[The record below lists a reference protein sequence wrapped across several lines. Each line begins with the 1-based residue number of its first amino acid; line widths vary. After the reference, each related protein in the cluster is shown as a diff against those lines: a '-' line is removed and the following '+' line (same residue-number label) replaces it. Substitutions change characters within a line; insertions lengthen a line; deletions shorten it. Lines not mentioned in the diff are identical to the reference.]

1 MESAPSWPKSFF
13 SFCGDRAGVLV
24 GSAEFRLVKVL
35 RVLPLIFAAGRLR
48 FLLPQLLSPVLG
60 RNSLRAF
67 GAGVEFTLFMC
78 SRLIIGTCVAVLW
91 RISSGWSQ
99 EAAPPNPTQLTP
111 SWETQRQAATYA
123 LAIPAPRGQITDR
136 NGVPLA
142 QTRVSY
148 DLSVVF
154 PTPFDFTDQQVID
167 FVNRAVASAHGLTS
181 RPIGFSEEAAVQHY
195 RNRGAIPFDIAAD
208 LSNDEV
214 AKAQGKV
221 PPGLTLRAIYV
232 RTYPQGSLAGQ
243 VVGYTGRTSRESTR
257 ILQNNE
263 PLWPESEGREGIE
276 QTFDDQLRG
285 KPGQLNLT
293 FDKDGN
299 KSGERIAAPPE
310 PGYNVVTTLDV
321 DMQRLAEKILQKRA
335 KRGAI
340 VVMDPNT
347 GEVLALASWPTIDP
361 NDFVPTISEEKFKK
375 ITTDPNIPMLP
386 RAYRSAYPPGSTF
399 KMFVGVAGFET
410 HAIEPKDEFD
420 CLPSLEVGNIVFRN
434 WKKTDA
440 GDLNFRQA
448 LAQSCNTWFYQAGQ
462 KIGSRAL
469 VAWAK
474 RFGLGARTGILLNG
488 EADGRIPTDDYMEQT
503 YHRHI
508 LGGDLA
514 NLSIGQGDI
523 LISPLQ
529 MTQAMGALANGGI
542 VYQASIVRQVQTLNN
557 ELVYV
562 YNPRA
567 KDILKLSSVTMDEL
581 RKGMTDVVSSG
592 NGTGGAAEIK
602 NVKVAGKTGTA
613 QWGPKKKERT
623 AAWFAGFAPV
633 DAPKYAFAALY
644 EGAPGEVAHGGTVA
658 APMIGDLLRE
668 LFKGEPAA
676 KKTPQQDDSDEMD
689 DDSSRT
695 QDQSN

>member
-1 MESAPSWPKSFF
+1 
-13 SFCGDRAGVLV
+13 
-24 GSAEFRLVKVL
+24 
-35 RVLPLIFAAGRLR
+35 
-48 FLLPQLLSPVLG
+48 
-60 RNSLRAF
+60 
-67 GAGVEFTLFMC
+67 MC
-78 SRLIIGTCVAVLW
+78 SRLIFGTCVALLW
-91 RISSGWSQ
+91 WISSGWSQ
-99 EAAPPNPTQLTP
+99 ELAPANPTHMTP
-111 SWETQRQAATYA
+111 SWETQRQAAAYA
-123 LAIPAPRGQITDR
+123 LAIPGPRGQITDR

-142 QTRVSY
+142 QTRVSHN
-148 DLSVVF
+148 LSVVF
-154 PTPFDFTDQQVID
+154 PTPFDFTDRQVID
-167 FVNRAVASAHGLTS
+167 FLNRAAASAHGLTS
-181 RPIGFSEEAAVQHY
+181 RPIGFSEDAAVQHY
-195 RNRGAIPFDIAAD
+195 RNRGAIPFDIASD
-208 LSNDEV
+208 LSDDEV
-214 AKAQGKV
+214 AKAQGKI
-221 PPGLTLRAIYV
+221 PPGLILRAIYV

-263 PLWPESEGREGIE
+263 PLWPESEGREGLE

-299 KSGERIAAPPE
+299 KSGERIAVPPE
-310 PGYNVVTTLDV
+310 PGYNLVTTLDV

-340 VVMDPNT
+340 VVMDPNS

-375 ITTDPNIPMLP
+375 IASDPNIPMLP

-410 HAIEPKDEFD
+410 HAINPKDEFD
-420 CLPSLEVGNIVFRN
+420 CPSALEIGNIVFRN
-434 WKKTDA
+434 WKKTDS

-469 VAWAK
+469 VTWAK

-488 EADGRIPTDDYMEQT
+488 EADGRIPTDEYMEQT

-529 MTQAMGALANGGI
+529 MAQAMGGLANGGI
-542 VYQASIVRQVQTLNN
+542 VYQARIARQVQTLNN
-557 ELVYV
+557 EVVYV

-581 RKGMTDVVSSG
+581 RKGMMDVVSS
-592 NGTGGAAEIK
+592 GTGGAAELK

-623 AAWFAGFAPV
+623 AAWFAGFAPA
-633 DAPKYAFAALY
+633 DGSPKYAFAALY
-644 EGAPGEVAHGGTVA
+644 EGAPGEMAHGGAVA
-658 APMIGDLLRE
+658 APMIGELLRE
-668 LFKGEPAA
+668 LFKGETSS
-676 KKTPQQDDSDEMD
+676 KKAPQQDESDEMD
-689 DDSSRT
+689 EDSSRT

>member
-1 MESAPSWPKSFF
+1 
-13 SFCGDRAGVLV
+13 
-24 GSAEFRLVKVL
+24 
-35 RVLPLIFAAGRLR
+35 
-48 FLLPQLLSPVLG
+48 
-60 RNSLRAF
+60 
-67 GAGVEFTLFMC
+67 MC
-78 SRLIIGTCVAVLW
+78 SRLIFGTCVALLW
-91 RISSGWSQ
+91 WISSGWSQ
-99 EAAPPNPTQLTP
+99 ELAPANPTHMTP
-111 SWETQRQAATYA
+111 SWETQRQAAAYA
-123 LAIPAPRGQITDR
+123 LAIPGPRGQITDR

-142 QTRVSY
+142 QTRVSHN
-148 DLSVVF
+148 LSVVF
-154 PTPFDFTDQQVID
+154 PTPFDFTDRQVID
-167 FVNRAVASAHGLTS
+167 FLNRAAASAHGLTS
-181 RPIGFSEEAAVQHY
+181 RPIGFSEDAAVQHY
-195 RNRGAIPFDIAAD
+195 RNRGAIPFDIASD
-208 LSNDEV
+208 LSDDEV
-214 AKAQGKV
+214 AKAQGKI
-221 PPGLTLRAIYV
+221 PPGLILRAIYV

-263 PLWPESEGREGIE
+263 PLWPESEGREGLE

-299 KSGERIAAPPE
+299 KSGERIAVPPE
-310 PGYNVVTTLDV
+310 PGYNLVTTLDV

-375 ITTDPNIPMLP
+375 IASDPNIPMLP

-410 HAIEPKDEFD
+410 HALDPTDEFD
-420 CLPSLEVGNIVFRN
+420 CPSALEIGNIVFRN
-434 WKKTDA
+434 WKKTDS

-469 VAWAK
+469 VTWAK
-474 RFGLGARTGILLNG
+474 RFGLGVRTGILLNG
-488 EADGRIPTDDYMEQT
+488 EADGRIPTDEYMEQT

-529 MTQAMGALANGGI
+529 MAQAMGGLANGGI
-542 VYQASIVRQVQTLNN
+542 VYQARIARQVQTLNN
-557 ELVYV
+557 EVVYV

-581 RKGMTDVVSSG
+581 RKGMMDVVSS
-592 NGTGGAAEIK
+592 GTGGAAELK

-623 AAWFAGFAPV
+623 AAWFAGFAPA
-633 DAPKYAFAALY
+633 DGSPKYAFAALY
-644 EGAPGEVAHGGTVA
+644 EGAPGEMAHGGAVA
-658 APMIGDLLRE
+658 APMIGELLRE
-668 LFKGEPAA
+668 LFKGETSS
-676 KKTPQQDDSDEMD
+676 KKAPQQDESDEMD
-689 DDSSRT
+689 EDSSRT

>member
-1 MESAPSWPKSFF
+1 MS
-13 SFCGDRAGVLV
+13 
-24 GSAEFRLVKVL
+24 
-35 RVLPLIFAAGRLR
+35 
-48 FLLPQLLSPVLG
+48 
-60 RNSLRAF
+60 
-67 GAGVEFTLFMC
+67 
-78 SRLIIGTCVAVLW
+78 SRLILGTCCAVFLG
-91 RISSGWSQ
+91 ISSAWAQ
-99 EAAPPNPTQLTP
+99 EPTPASPATPTHLTP

-123 LAIPAPRGQITDR
+123 LNIPAPRGQITDR

-148 DLSVVF
+148 NLSIVF

-167 FVNRAVASAHGLTS
+167 FVNRGVASARGLTS
-181 RPIGFSEEAAVQHY
+181 RPIGFTEEAVVQHY
-195 RNRGAIPFDIAAD
+195 RNRGAIPFDIATD
-208 LSNDEV
+208 LSKEEV

-221 PPGLTLRAIYV
+221 PPGMTLRAIYV

-243 VVGYTGRTSRESTR
+243 VIGYTGRTSRESTR

-263 PLWPESEGREGIE
+263 PLWPESEGREGLE

-293 FDKDGN
+293 FDKDG
-299 KSGERIAAPPE
+299 KKTGERIAIPPE
-310 PGYNVVTTLDV
+310 PGYNVVTTLDI
-321 DMQRLAEKILQKRA
+321 DIQRLAEKILQKRA

-361 NDFVPTISEEKFKK
+361 NDFVPTISEEKFKR
-375 ITTDPNIPMLP
+375 ISSDPNIPMLP

-410 HAIEPKDEFD
+410 HAIDPNEEFD
-420 CLPSLEVGNIVFRN
+420 CAAALEIGNTVFRN
-434 WKKTDA
+434 WKKSDA

-448 LAQSCNTWFYQAGQ
+448 LTQSCNTWFYQAGQ

-469 VAWAK
+469 VTWAK

-488 EADGRIPTDDYMEQT
+488 EAEGRIPTDDYMQET

-514 NLSIGQGDI
+514 NLSIGQGDT

-529 MTQAMGALANGGI
+529 MAQAMGALANGGI
-542 VYQASIVRQVQTLNN
+542 VYQARIVRQVQTLNN
-557 ELVYV
+557 EVVYV

-567 KDILKLSSVTMDEL
+567 KDILKLSSVTMDQL
-581 RKGMTDVVSSG
+581 RKGMMDVVSSG
-592 NGTGGAAEIK
+592 NGTGGAAELK

-623 AAWFAGFAPV
+623 AAWFAGFAPA
-633 DAPKYAFAALY
+633 DTAPKYAFAALY
-644 EGAPGEVAHGGTVA
+644 EGAPGETAHGGTVA
-658 APMIGDLLRE
+658 APMIGELLRE
-668 LFKGEPAA
+668 VFKGEQPAP
-676 KKTPQQDDSDEMD
+676 KKAPQQDESDETD
-689 DDSSRT
+689 DDSSRG

>member
-1 MESAPSWPKSFF
+1 M
-13 SFCGDRAGVLV
+13 
-24 GSAEFRLVKVL
+24 
-35 RVLPLIFAAGRLR
+35 
-48 FLLPQLLSPVLG
+48 
-60 RNSLRAF
+60 
-67 GAGVEFTLFMC
+67 
-78 SRLIIGTCVAVLW
+78 AVLW
-91 RISSGWSQ
+91 QAFSAWSQ
-99 EAAPPNPTQLTP
+99 EAAPVNPTNLTP

-142 QTRVSY
+142 QTRVSNN
-148 DLSVVF
+148 LSVVF
-154 PTPFDFTDQQVID
+154 PTPFDFTDRQVID
-167 FVNRAVASAHGLTS
+167 FVSRAVVSARGWTS
-181 RPIGFSEEAAVQHY
+181 RPVGFSEEAAIQHY
-195 RNRGAIPFDIAAD
+195 RNRGAIPFDIASD
-208 LSNDEV
+208 LSDDEV
-214 AKAQGKV
+214 AKAQGQLHS
-221 PPGLTLRAIYV
+221 GLKLRAIYV
-232 RTYPQGSLAGQ
+232 RIYPQGSLAGQ
-243 VVGYTGRTSRESTR
+243 VIGYTGRTSRESTR
-257 ILQNNE
+257 TLQNND
-263 PLWPESEGREGIE
+263 PLWPDSEGREGLE

-299 KSGERIAAPPE
+299 KSGERIAVQPE

-361 NDFVPTISEEKFKK
+361 NDFVPAISEEKFKK
-375 ITTDPNIPMLP
+375 IASDPNIPMLP

-410 HAIEPKDEFD
+410 HAIDPTEEFD
-420 CLPSLEVGNIVFRN
+420 CPAALEVGNIVFRN
-434 WKKTDA
+434 WKKGDA

-448 LAQSCNTWFYQAGQ
+448 LTQSCNTWFYQAGQ
-462 KIGSRAL
+462 KIGARAL
-469 VAWAK
+469 LSWAK

-488 EADGRIPTDDYMEQT
+488 EAEGRIPTDEYMEQT

-529 MTQAMGALANGGI
+529 MAQAMGALANGGI
-542 VYQASIVRQVQTLNN
+542 LYQARIARQVQTLNN
-557 ELVYV
+557 EVVYV

-567 KDILKLSSVTMDEL
+567 KDVLKLGAVTIEEL
-581 RKGMTDVVSSG
+581 RKGMMSVVSSP
-592 NGTGGAAEIK
+592 NGTGGAAELK
-602 NVKVAGKTGTA
+602 NIKVAGKTGTA

-623 AAWFAGFAPV
+623 AAWFAGFAPA

-644 EGAPGEVAHGGTVA
+644 EGAPGEMAHGGTVA

-668 LFKGEPAA
+668 LFKGEQPP
-676 KKTPQQDDSDEMD
+676 KKGSQQDESEEMD
-689 DDSSRT
+689 QDSSRT

>member
-1 MESAPSWPKSFF
+1 
-13 SFCGDRAGVLV
+13 
-24 GSAEFRLVKVL
+24 
-35 RVLPLIFAAGRLR
+35 
-48 FLLPQLLSPVLG
+48 
-60 RNSLRAF
+60 
-67 GAGVEFTLFMC
+67 MC
-78 SRLIIGTCVAVLW
+78 SRLIFGTCVALLW
-91 RISSGWSQ
+91 WISSAWAQ
-99 EAAPPNPTQLTP
+99 EVAPANPTHMTP

-123 LAIPAPRGQITDR
+123 LAIPGPRGQITDR

-142 QTRVSY
+142 QTRVSHN
-148 DLSVVF
+148 LSVVF
-154 PTPFDFTDQQVID
+154 PTPFDFTDRQVID
-167 FVNRAVASAHGLTS
+167 FLNRAAASAHGLTS
-181 RPIGFSEEAAVQHY
+181 RPIGFSEDAAVQHY
-195 RNRGAIPFDIAAD
+195 RNRGAIPFDIASD
-208 LSNDEV
+208 LSDDEV
-214 AKAQGKV
+214 AKAQGKM
-221 PPGLTLRAIYV
+221 PPSLILRAIYV

-263 PLWPESEGREGIE
+263 PLWPESEGREGLE

-299 KSGERIAAPPE
+299 KSGERIAVPPE
-310 PGYNVVTTLDV
+310 PGYNLVTTLDV

-340 VVMDPNT
+340 VVMDPSS

-375 ITTDPNIPMLP
+375 IASDPNIPMLP

-410 HAIEPKDEFD
+410 HALEPKDEFD
-420 CLPSLEVGNIVFRN
+420 CPSALEIGNIVFRN
-434 WKKTDA
+434 WKKTDS

-469 VAWAK
+469 VTWAK

-488 EADGRIPTDDYMEQT
+488 EADGRIPSDEYMEQT

-529 MTQAMGALANGGI
+529 MAQAMGALANGGI
-542 VYQASIVRQVQTLNN
+542 VYQARIARQVQTLNN
-557 ELVYV
+557 EVVYV

-581 RKGMTDVVSSG
+581 RKGMMDVVSS
-592 NGTGGAAEIK
+592 GTGGAAELK

-623 AAWFAGFAPV
+623 AAWFAGFAPA
-633 DAPKYAFAALY
+633 DGSPKYAFAALY
-644 EGAPGEVAHGGTVA
+644 EGAPGEMAHGGAVA
-658 APMIGDLLRE
+658 APMIGELLRE
-668 LFKGEPAA
+668 LFKGETSS
-676 KKTPQQDDSDEMD
+676 KKAPQQDESDEMD
-689 DDSSRT
+689 EDSSRT

>member
-1 MESAPSWPKSFF
+1 MRVFGAI
-13 SFCGDRAGVLV
+13 V
-24 GSAEFRLVKVL
+24 EFR
-35 RVLPLIFAAGRLR
+35 P
-48 FLLPQLLSPVLG
+48 
-60 RNSLRAF
+60 
-67 GAGVEFTLFMC
+67 FMC
-78 SRLIIGTCVAVLW
+78 NRLVFGICIAVFW
-91 RISSGWSQ
+91 RIAGGWSQ
-99 EAAPPNPTQLTP
+99 EAPSANPTRLTP

-123 LAIPAPRGQITDR
+123 LSIPAPRGQITDR
-136 NGVPLA
+136 NGIPLA
-142 QTRVSY
+142 QTRVNY
-148 DLSVVF
+148 NLSVVF
-154 PTPFDFTDQQVID
+154 PTPFDFTDRQVIE
-167 FVNRAVASAHGLTS
+167 FVNRAVASARGLTS
-181 RPIGFSEEAAVQHY
+181 RSVEYSEDAAVQHY
-195 RNRGAIPFDIAAD
+195 RNRGAIPFDIAND
-208 LSNDEV
+208 LSNEEV
-214 AKAQGKV
+214 TKAQGKV

-232 RTYPQGSLAGQ
+232 RIYPQGSLAGQ

-263 PLWPESEGREGIE
+263 PLWPESEGREGLE

-293 FDKDGN
+293 FDNDGI
-299 KSGERIAAPPE
+299 KTGERIAVPPE

-321 DMQRLAEKILQKRA
+321 DVQKLAEKILQKRA

-340 VVMDPNT
+340 VVLDPNT

-375 ITTDPNIPMLP
+375 IASDPNIPMLP

-410 HAIEPKDEFD
+410 HAIDPTDEFD
-420 CLPSLEVGNIVFRN
+420 CPSALDVGNIVFRN

-469 VAWAK
+469 LAWAK

-488 EADGRIPTDDYMEQT
+488 EAEGRIPTDEYMEET

-508 LGGDLA
+508 MGGDLA

-529 MTQAMGALANGGI
+529 MAQAMGALANGGTL
-542 VYQASIVRQVQTLNN
+542 YQARIVRQVQTLNN
-557 ELVYV
+557 EVVYV

-567 KDILKLSSVTMDEL
+567 KDLLKLSSVTIDEL
-581 RKGMTDVVSSG
+581 RKGMMDVVSSG
-592 NGTGGAAEIK
+592 NGTGGAAELK

-623 AAWFAGFAPV
+623 AAWFAGFAPG
-633 DAPKYAFAALY
+633 DSSPRYAFAALY
-644 EGAPGEVAHGGTVA
+644 EGAPGEMAHGGAVA
-658 APMIGDLLRE
+658 APMIGELLRE
-668 LFKGEPAA
+668 LFKGEASS
-676 KKTPQQDDSDEMD
+676 KKAPQRDESDEMD
-689 DDSSRT
+689 EDSSRA

>member
-1 MESAPSWPKSFF
+1 M
-13 SFCGDRAGVLV
+13 
-24 GSAEFRLVKVL
+24 
-35 RVLPLIFAAGRLR
+35 
-48 FLLPQLLSPVLG
+48 
-60 RNSLRAF
+60 
-67 GAGVEFTLFMC
+67 
-78 SRLIIGTCVAVLW
+78 
-91 RISSGWSQ
+91 
-99 EAAPPNPTQLTP
+99 TP

-123 LAIPAPRGQITDR
+123 LTIPAPRGQITDR

-148 DLSVVF
+148 NLSVVF
-154 PTPFDFTDQQVID
+154 PTPFDFTDGQVIE
-167 FVNRAVASAHGLTS
+167 FVNRAVQSARGLTS
-181 RPIGFSEEAAVQHY
+181 RPIGFSEDGVVQHY
-195 RNRGAIPFDIAAD
+195 RNRGAIPFDIATD
-208 LSNDEV
+208 LSQDEV
-214 AKAQGKV
+214 AKSQGKV
-221 PPGLTLRAIYV
+221 PAGLTLRAIYV
-232 RTYPQGSLAGQ
+232 RTYPQGPLAGQ

-263 PLWPESEGREGIE
+263 PLWPESEGREGLE

-299 KSGERIAAPPE
+299 KSGERIAASPE
-310 PGYNVVTTLDV
+310 PGYNVVTTLDI

-347 GEVLALASWPTIDP
+347 GDVLALASWPTIDP
-361 NDFVPTISEEKFKK
+361 NDFVPTISEEKFQK
-375 ITTDPNIPMLP
+375 IANDPNIPMLP

-410 HAIEPKDEFD
+410 HAINPTDEFD
-420 CLPSLEVGNIVFRN
+420 CPPALDVGNIVFRN
-434 WKKTDA
+434 WKKADA

-448 LAQSCNTWFYQAGQ
+448 LEQSCNTWFYQAGQ
-462 KIGSRAL
+462 KIGARAL
-469 VAWAK
+469 VSWAK

-529 MTQAMGALANGGI
+529 MAQAMGALANGGV
-542 VYQASIVRQVQTLNN
+542 VYQARIVRQVQTLNN
-557 ELVYV
+557 EVVYV

-567 KDILKLSSVTMDEL
+567 KDVLKLGPVTMEEL
-581 RKGMTDVVSSG
+581 RKGMMEVVSG
-592 NGTGGAAEIK
+592 ANGTGGAAELK

-623 AAWFAGFAPV
+623 AAWFAGFAPA
-633 DAPKYAFAALY
+633 DGTPRYAFAALY
-644 EGAPGEVAHGGTVA
+644 EGAPGEMAHGGAVA
-658 APMIGDLLRE
+658 APMIGELLRE
-668 LFKGEPAA
+668 LFKGEAA
-676 KKTPQQDDSDEMD
+676 PKKTPQSDESDEMD
-689 DDSSRT
+689 DDSPKG

>member
-1 MESAPSWPKSFF
+1 
-13 SFCGDRAGVLV
+13 
-24 GSAEFRLVKVL
+24 
-35 RVLPLIFAAGRLR
+35 
-48 FLLPQLLSPVLG
+48 
-60 RNSLRAF
+60 
-67 GAGVEFTLFMC
+67 MC
-78 SRLIIGTCVAVLW
+78 SRLIFGTCVALLW
-91 RISSGWSQ
+91 WISSAWAQ
-99 EAAPPNPTQLTP
+99 EVAPANPTHMTP

-123 LAIPAPRGQITDR
+123 LAIPGPRGQITDR

-142 QTRVSY
+142 QTRVSHN
-148 DLSVVF
+148 LSVVF
-154 PTPFDFTDQQVID
+154 PTPFDFTDRQVID
-167 FVNRAVASAHGLTS
+167 FVNRAAASAHGLTS
-181 RPIGFSEEAAVQHY
+181 RPIGFSDDAAVQHY
-195 RNRGAIPFDIAAD
+195 RNRGAIPFDIASD
-208 LSNDEV
+208 LSDDEV
-214 AKAQGKV
+214 AKAQGKM
-221 PPGLTLRAIYV
+221 PPGLILRAIYV

-263 PLWPESEGREGIE
+263 PLWPESEGREGLE

-299 KSGERIAAPPE
+299 KSGERIAVPPE
-310 PGYNVVTTLDV
+310 PGYNLVTTLDV

-340 VVMDPNT
+340 VVMDPSS

-375 ITTDPNIPMLP
+375 IASDPNIPMLP

-410 HAIEPKDEFD
+410 HALDPTDEFD
-420 CLPSLEVGNIVFRN
+420 CPSALEIGNIVFRN
-434 WKKTDA
+434 WKKTDS

-469 VAWAK
+469 VTWAK

-488 EADGRIPTDDYMEQT
+488 EADGRIPTDEYMEQT

-529 MTQAMGALANGGI
+529 MAQAMGALANGGI
-542 VYQASIVRQVQTLNN
+542 VYQARIARQVQTLNN
-557 ELVYV
+557 EVVYV

-581 RKGMTDVVSSG
+581 RKGMMDVVSS
-592 NGTGGAAEIK
+592 GTGGAAELK

-623 AAWFAGFAPV
+623 AAWFAGFAPA
-633 DAPKYAFAALY
+633 DGSPKYAFAALY
-644 EGAPGEVAHGGTVA
+644 EGAPGEMAHGGAVA
-658 APMIGDLLRE
+658 APMIGELLRE
-668 LFKGEPAA
+668 LFKGETSS
-676 KKTPQQDDSDEMD
+676 KKAPQQDESDEMD
-689 DDSSRT
+689 EDSSRT